1 MNVSTIGACGEIRVL
16 RIARTDG
23 ERARDI
29 IADRARVDKARNA

>member
-1 MNVSTIGACGEIRVL
+1 MIVSTIGGCDEMQLL